1 MIREMGEGVFLRE
14 GWGVNT
20 EGGGKEGE
28 GNSRVS
34 DLMGEWESGGRQM
47 QEMEVR
53 KTTKMPEKP

>member
-1 MIREMGEGVFLRE
+1 MGEGVFLRE